1 MSTLGGLE
9 LAPLKTKITVDLQGW
24 RTQLEQAKA
33 IARSNT
39 YEMQRDL
46 QNLAKTGA
54 SFDRIGGKMKRN
66 LTVPII
72 GAGTAVSKFAVDFE
86 SAFAGVRK
94 TVDATEAEYAALS
107 KGIRDMAKELPT
119 SATAIAGVAE
129 AAGQLGI
136 KNENILDFTRV
147 MIDLGESTNLSSTE
161 AATALARFANITQMS
176 QRDFDRL
183 GSTIVALGNNFA
195 TTESEI
201 VAMGMRLAGAGRQ
214 IGLTEAQTM
223 ALAAALSSVGIE
235 AEAGGTA
242 MSKIM
247 SDMQLAVETGNK
259 DLQNFAAVAGMTV
272 EDFRKAFEED
282 AAGALIAFIQ
292 GLSRTEKQGISAIKV
307 LEDMGITEARMRDA
321 LLRAAGASEVFT
333 GALELGSEAW
343 AQNTA
348 LTKEAEQRYK
358 TTASQ
363 IKIAWNNIKEA
374 GIVIGE
380 VLIPYIQKG
389 AQYIKNLAEK
399 FAQLNPETQ
408 KSIMLALGLTAVAGP
423 LLKIIGGGITAYT
436 KLAPVL
442 KGVATG
448 LTAIKTGTTLVAS
461 AAPSASASVTALML
475 GTANLSTTAAAAGA
489 ATGGLGASIAAGAV
503 VALPFAAAVAA
514 VGVAAYQTYKH
525 FSQDAIPAID
535 LFADKV
541 EGMEG
546 VYDEMGNAMF
556 ATTVEIS
563 DATKQAVGAYMELD
577 REARLSLMNLYSSST
592 TISQEIADDMISQNN
607 RMADQVIA
615 GYERQ
620 KDEALNT
627 TMRMFDELGM
637 FTDEERAMILEKEAA
652 YYDQQKANA
661 ETSRAEI
668 NAIYQRA
675 ADEHRD
681 ITASEQATINMLR
694 DQMATHAVKVLSEQ
708 DTEATVI
715 LERMRLNG
723 TRITSEMA
731 SETIQTFNRQ
741 RDEVIDAAVREYE
754 GVRKWAEEQRGV
766 IGGLTDAQAD
776 EVIAHAERQMNETV
790 NAAKETRNQA
800 VDTLFGMN
808 EELIKNVDATTGDI
822 ISKWNQLTGTWDR
835 WQPSHKTFTYGIRE
849 TGGRGGHY
857 AEFATGGL
865 VTRPT
870 RAIIGEGG
878 EAEAVIPLSKFPAIM
893 ADILSRSG
901 NNYNTNSKEMTFNNT
916 INIEGD
922 ADNIEVDKRIRQFM
936 REEARLIN
944 G

>member
-39 YEMQRDL
+39 YEIQRDL

-54 SFDRIGGKMKRN
+54 SFDRIGGQMTRN

-147 MIDLGESTNLSSTE
+147 MIDLGESTNLSSEE
-161 AATALARFANITQMS
+161 AATSLARFANITQMS

-214 IGLTEAQTM
+214 IGMSEAQTM

-242 MSKIM
+242 MSKVM
-247 SDMQLAVETGNK
+247 SNMQLAVETGSK
-259 DLQNFAAVAGMTV
+259 DLQNFAAVAGMSA
-272 EDFRKAFEED
+272 EDFKLAFERD
-282 AAGALIAFIQ
+282 AAGALIAFIE
-292 GLSRTEKQGISAIKV
+292 GLGKTEEQGISAIKV
-307 LEDMGITEARMRDA
+307 LEDMGISEVRMRDA
-321 LLRAAGASEVFT
+321 LLRAAGASDVFT

-423 LLKIIGGGITAYT
+423 LLKIIGGGIKAYT
-436 KLAPVL
+436 TLVPVL
-442 KGVATG
+442 KGVSAG
-448 LTAIKTGTTLVAS
+448 LSSLITGTTLVAS
-461 AAPSASASVTALML
+461 AAPSASASVSALAL
-475 GTANLSTTAAAAGA
+475 GTAKLGTTAAAAGA
-489 ATGGLGASIAAGAV
+489 ATGGLGASIAAGTV

-525 FSQDAIPAID
+525 FSQDAVPAID

-577 REARLSLMNLYSSST
+577 REARTALLNLYTSST
-592 TISQEIADDMISQNN
+592 VITQEIADDMINKTDN
-607 RMADQVIA
+607 MTTQVIA
-615 GYERQ
+615 GYEKQ
-620 KDEALNT
+620 KDAALALT
-627 TMRMFDELGM
+627 QEKFTELGI
-637 FTDEERAMILEKEAA
+637 FTTEEQMKILEQEAA
-652 YYDQQKANA
+652 YYDQQSASMEAAK
-661 ETSRAEI
+661 SEI

-675 ADEHRD
+675 ADERRA
-681 ITASEQATINMLR
+681 ITLDEQNQINALR
-694 DQMATHAVKVLSEQ
+694 DQMKQHAVQALSEQ
-708 DTEATVI
+708 ETEAKVI
-715 LERMRLNG
+715 LERLKADSTRVTAEMVSENVQKLNEQ
-723 TRITSEMA
+723 RDKAVQAAEA
-731 SETIQTFNRQ
+731 EYDETIRWAIDMKDNKGKLSQEQYDIVVAKAAQQ
-741 RDEVIDAAVREYE
+741 RDDVIKAAEDTRTSAVNSMVR
-754 GVRKWAEEQRGV
+754 
-766 IGGLTDAQAD
+766 
-776 EVIAHAERQMNETV
+776 MNSELET
-790 NAAKETRNQA
+790 Q
-800 VDTLFGMN
+800 VDMSTGR
-808 EELIKNVDATTGDI
+808 IKN
-822 ISKWNQLTGTWDR
+822 KWQQLMDKWDS
-835 WQPSHKTFTYGIRE
+835 WVPNIKTFDGNVKLRYPS
-849 TGGRGGHY
+849 GGV
-857 AEFATGGL
+857 ATMATGGL

-893 ADILSRSG
+893 ADILSRGG

-916 INIEGD
+916 INIEGN
-922 ADNIEVDKRIRQFM
+922 ADNIEVDKRLRQLM